1 MEWREESID
10 PFSSRRRALRRPPD
24 NIVAC
29 MAQLFALILW
39 PIDLGPHAASHVA
52 ASTTEESQSTE
63 VNLLFWAGHR
73 ANEGSPMSQ
82 GAQNKLSLLGSV
94 SLGTGVMIGAGIF
107 VLMGQ
112 IAELVGGM
120 FPLAFLAGAVVV
132 GFSAYSY
139 VKFSNAYPSSGGVA
153 MFMRKA
159 YGPGTMAGTFSLLM
173 YVSMVIA
180 ESLVARTF
188 GSYTLRLFDVEN
200 TALLVPVLGVLLIA
214 VAYIINISGN
224 KTIERTAN
232 LTAVIKIAGIA
243 VLALAGLAVTG
254 FPAMDSWWG
263 GTDQVAATGGVFNFV
278 AALALAILAFKG
290 FTTITNQGADIV
302 DPHRNL
308 GRSIILSVLIC
319 TVIYSILALSVASS
333 LRVEEVILA
342 KDYALAAAAKP
353 VFGESGLLFTVL
365 LAIVAT
371 VSGLIASVFS
381 ASRMLAMLSNMKQL
395 PRLYRG
401 FRNPALVLTV
411 ALAIILTVLFDL
423 TRIASIGA
431 IFYLIMDI
439 AIHWG
444 LFRHLLKETNAI
456 PAIPVIAI
464 VLDVV
469 ILATFL
475 LLKYQSDPLVII
487 VSLVGFVAILV
498 TQRLFMITHTD
509 ASGVMHME
517 MEMGEGGGMGEPMAM
532 DDETEMPDDMDMRK

>member
-1 MEWREESID
+1 MKQDS
-10 PFSSRRRALRRPPD
+10 
-24 NIVAC
+24 
-29 MAQLFALILW
+29 
-39 PIDLGPHAASHVA
+39 G
-52 ASTTEESQSTE
+52 
-63 VNLLFWAGHR
+63 
-73 ANEGSPMSQ
+73 
-82 GAQNKLSLLGSV
+82 NKLTLAGSV

-112 IAELVGGM
+112 IAELVGGL
-120 FPLAFLAGAVVV
+120 FPLAFLVGAIVVS
-132 GFSAYSY
+132 FSAYSY

-188 GSYTLRLFDVEN
+188 GSYTLRLFNVDS
-200 TALLVPVLGVLLIA
+200 ASLLVPALGVLLIV
-214 VAYIINISGN
+214 VAYVVNISGN

-232 LTAVIKIAGIA
+232 ITAVIKIGGIA
-243 VLALAGLAVTG
+243 VLALAGLAFAG
-254 FPAMDSWWG
+254 FPTLESMGRTGQAI
-263 GTDQVAATGGVFNFV
+263 TTGGGFNFV

-308 GRSIILSVLIC
+308 GRSIIFSILIC
-319 TVIYSILALSVASS
+319 TLIYTVLAVSVASS
-333 LRVEEVILA
+333 LSVEEIVAA

-353 VFGESGLLFTVL
+353 AFGEWGLLFTVL

-381 ASRMLAMLSNMKQL
+381 ASRMLAMLSSMKQL

-401 FRNPALVLTV
+401 VKNPALVLTV
-411 ALAIILTVLFDL
+411 LLAVVLTVLFDL

-444 LFRHLLKETNAI
+444 LFRYLLKETKAT
-456 PAIPVIAI
+456 PVIPLIAI
-464 VLDVV
+464 TLDVI

-475 LLKYQSDPLVII
+475 LLKYDSDPLVII
-487 VSLVGFVAILV
+487 VSLLGFVAILIA
-498 TQRLFMITHTD
+498 QRLFMITHTD
-509 ASGVMHME
+509 SSGRMHME
-517 MEMGEGGGMGEPMAM
+517 MEM
-532 DDETEMPDDMDMRK
+532 DDDADMSDDMDMRG